1 MSLVPAFEVGV
12 WNAWWFMIIYPLQ
25 WLAVLIIPKH
35 IIADRTGDTQEIQTR
50 QDKIIAFLIHGFWLG
65 ATLYSIFLPF
75 QVGTPWLWIGLMLF
89 VAGLVTLVLTMIS
102 VAGTPKDKPFTS
114 GVYRFSR
121 HAGYL
126 SMIFVY
132 LGVSIAAVSWLF
144 LLVTVVTFFLLLY
157 QVKKEEAYC
166 CVKFGDAYR
175 EYMLR
180 TPRWIGLPKS

>member
-1 MSLVPAFEVGV
+1 MTLIPEFEIGL
-12 WNAWWFMIIYPLQ
+12 WNAWWFMIIFLLQ
-25 WLAVLIIPKH
+25 WLAILIIPGH
-35 IIADRTGDTQEIQTR
+35 IAERTGDTKGIQTP
-50 QDKIIAFLIHGFWLG
+50 QDRIVAFLNNGLWVV

-75 QVGTPWLWIGLMLF
+75 RVGTPWLWTGLLLFIIGLVILIL
-89 VAGLVTLVLTMIS
+89 ATIS
-102 VAGTPKDKPFTS
+102 VAGTPMDKPFTS

-121 HAGYL
+121 HPGYL
-126 SMIFVY
+126 AMIFVY

-144 LLVTVVTFFLLLY
+144 LLVTVVTVFLLLH

-180 TPRWIGLPKS
+180 TPRWIGIPKSR